1 MNWWD
6 KYNKRARSIR
16 KGKERPILNEDGNP
30 TGEYESH
37 KMAHEY
43 KDGRWVAFPTIFPG
57 KRKNRWVDMQNEPLE
72 FAYDKALEEGE
83 GFEFGQDEEAASKF
97 AHGSWKPQGLLG
109 ILMGKE

>member
-6 KYNKRARSIR
+6 KYNKRARAIR
-16 KGKERPILNEDGNP
+16 KGKERPILNKDGKP

-43 KDGRWVAFPTIFPG
+43 KDGRWVSFPTIFPG
-57 KRKNRWVDMQNEPLE
+57 KGKNKWVDMRNEPWE
-72 FAYDKALEEGE
+72 FAYDKASKDGE
-83 GFEFGQDEEAASKF
+83 VFEFGQDEDAASRF
-97 AHGSWKPQGLLG
+97 AHGSWKPGLLG